1 MVERPLQCVSSP
13 QTVPADQTH
22 GGNDVLRDCRLN
34 RDSKH
39 ASTSHRHA
47 NVDMQHANGAMKEAS
62 HGHALTSTTLEW
74 SDGLDKGPGLLW

>member
-22 GGNDVLRDCRLN
+22 SGNDVLRGCRLN

-62 HGHALTSTTLEW
+62 HGHALSSTTLEW
-74 SDGLDKGPGLLW
+74 SDGLDKGPRLLW